1 VSTASFNDLGALFA
15 PSLFHNMQ
23 GVLNFL
29 TEKKQALLNQ
39 NRRWQQQ
46 RLSPPSTIRNPP
58 SPQKRKTT
66 SGYEEAF
73 KSIS

>member
-29 TEKKQALLNQ
+29 TEKKQAL
-39 NRRWQQQ
+39 
-46 RLSPPSTIRNPP
+46 
-58 SPQKRKTT
+58 
-66 SGYEEAF
+66 F
-73 KSIS
+73 KSEPVVAAAATITTIYYQKPSQSPKKENNFRL